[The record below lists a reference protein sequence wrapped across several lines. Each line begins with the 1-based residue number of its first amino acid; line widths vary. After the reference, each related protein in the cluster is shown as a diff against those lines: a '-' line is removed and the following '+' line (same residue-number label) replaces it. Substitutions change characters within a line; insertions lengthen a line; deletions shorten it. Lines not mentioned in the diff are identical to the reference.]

1 MKKNQK
7 IKKGVFYAFLTAL
20 VSGVSIFYSKAV
32 VLKISPLFLTTIR
45 NLSVGFLFFILL
57 FSQSKLFSQLKPI
70 KKREILLLILVGVI
84 GGALPFYLFFSGLRL
99 VPAQTANLIHKS
111 LFIWVTIL
119 AVIFLKE
126 KIKPIFWLA
135 FVLIFLGN
143 YYFFPFK
150 LQFNQGELMI
160 LLATWFWAVE
170 NILAKKALK
179 TVSSEMVGLFRMGLG
194 GTLLLLATIFFGQTK
209 IIFSL
214 TFSQWQLILPGV
226 VLLFF
231 YVFFWYK
238 ALKYAPASL
247 VTLILTFSMVVGN
260 VLNGTFAGLKI
271 SQNEIYSSSLILI
284 AASLISFYTV
294 YQGRSLNKLNG

>member
-1 MKKNQK
+1 MKTNQK

-20 VSGVSIFYSKAV
+20 VSGVSIFYSKTV
-32 VLKISPLFLTTIR
+32 VLKISPLVLTTIR

-57 FSQSKLFSQLKPI
+57 LLQRKLFNQLKPI
-70 KKREILLLILVGVI
+70 KKREMLLLILVGVI
-84 GGALPFYLFFSGLRL
+84 GGALPFYLFFSGLKL

-119 AVIFLKE
+119 AAIFFKE
-126 KIKPIFWLA
+126 KMQPIFWIA
-135 FVLIFLGN
+135 FVLIFLGD
-143 YYFFPFK
+143 YYFSPFK
-150 LQFNQGELMI
+150 LQFNQGEAMI
-160 LLATWFWAVE
+160 LLATWLWTVE

-179 TVSSEMVGLFRMGLG
+179 TVSSEMVGFFRMGVG
-194 GTLLLLATIFFGQTK
+194 GLLLFLTTIFFGQIK

-226 VLLFF
+226 ALLFF

-260 VLNGTFAGLKI
+260 ILNGAFAGVRI

-284 AASLISFYTV
+284 AASLIFLHTV
-294 YQGRSLNKLNG
+294 YQRKSLNKLNG